1 MPKENKTYFSFFIY
15 PFSYL
20 YITVKQAFLHI
31 IFIFSVV
38 SVYAQT
44 THSFYFQNLNINNG
58 LSQNTVNTILQD
70 KNGFMWFGTKD
81 GLNRYDGLS
90 VKTFKGNGKK
100 SNELNNGFVTSLYE
114 DKNGN
119 IWVGTDV
126 GVYIYNPYNEYFEHF
141 ELKAQNGETI
151 NRTVYKI
158 DAGSNDE
165 ILFSV
170 DQLGLFTYNTNSKEL
185 RNYSFKDKGNV
196 KEFQVDNNGVTWI
209 AFASGLYY
217 TEDNFKTV
225 KTYTLK
231 DGSEPFKNELI
242 KAIYFGDFNRA
253 FIGSEINGVFEL
265 NLVTQNIKNLPLS
278 QNPSELIFVRCLY
291 PYSDNEL
298 WIGTET
304 GVYIYNIETGAR
316 KHLTSNVFDSFSLSD
331 NAIYSLCK
339 DREDGMWIGSYFGGI
354 NYYPKQTT
362 YFEKYYSTNDSHS
375 LKGQR
380 VREICDAKND
390 NLWVGTEDA
399 GLFLFNRKTKEF
411 KQFAPSLNFSNI
423 HGLCMDGDDLWVG
436 TFSKGLRVIN
446 TISGNVKTYT
456 AGDVPSTI
464 KDNYVF
470 SIIKASTGYIYFGTS
485 QSLVRYDKAK
495 NQFEEI
501 PELNNNLVYDIKED
515 SKGNIWV
522 ATFVNGVFRYNAK
535 TEKWERFQHSDSK
548 NSLPYDKVLSIF
560 EDSKKQ
566 IWLTT
571 QGRGFCKY
579 DPIEDK
585 FSSYTTQDGMPN
597 DVVYQIVE
605 DDAGFFWL
613 TTNKGLVRFNP
624 NDKSIKTFTVASGL
638 LSNQFNYKS
647 SYKTKD
653 GNIFLGSI
661 NGLISFDPTSFTEN
675 NYVTPIYITD
685 FLLFNRPV
693 SVDSENSPLAKSI
706 IFSDTIVLKHN
717 QNYFSLRVAALS
729 FQTPKTS
736 QLKYKLEGLDDD
748 WRDVPESSL
757 ISYSNL
763 RSGNYQ
769 FMVRLF
775 DTETKN
781 VTEKTLHIK
790 ILPPFYLTTWAYFIY
805 FVLLVTVAYLLFK
818 YIRNRQKQQQNWF
831 IEKVEQSKER
841 EIYDAKIRFFTN
853 ITHEIRTPLSL
864 IKGPLENI
872 IMKDKIKDVDTLD
885 DLNIMQQNT
894 NRLLNLT
901 NQLLDFK
908 KTEKEGFLLNLS
920 ECNISKILSETY
932 QRFSP
937 LIKENKRTFVLEIP
951 SPDFYASI
959 DREAFTKIIS
969 NLFSN
974 AIKYAEQDIKA
985 SLIIDHSEEAF
996 EIRIENDGH
1005 IIPAELYEEVFKPFT
1020 RIDHPEQMDIPGTG
1034 IGMYLARTLA
1044 ELHNGTLD
1052 VISDDNMNRFSLVL
1066 PKFQEAKIEIGRAF
1080 SESQNDIAPQRTNI
1094 ELSGNSY
1101 TILIVED
1108 SVDMQKF
1115 IKKILAPQYNIL
1127 MALNGEEA
1135 LELLKNNIVTLIIS
1149 DITMP
1154 RMSGIELCEKVK
1166 LDINYSHIPIVLLTA
1181 KTNIQSK
1188 IEGMDVGADIYM
1200 EKPFSPE
1207 YLLATVSN
1215 LISSRE
1221 KLKEAFLNNPMV
1233 MSASVTTTEAD
1244 KEFLNKLRDA
1254 ICQNMSNSD
1263 LKMED
1268 IAESLHM
1275 SRASFYRK
1283 IKGVL
1288 DLSPNEYL
1296 RLERLKMAAQLIKE
1310 NKYQI
1315 GEICYIVGFSSSS
1328 YFSKCFQDQFG
1339 VLPKDY
1345 R

>member
-1 MPKENKTYFSFFIY
+1 M
-15 PFSYL
+15 
-20 YITVKQAFLHI
+20 KQVYLHI
-31 IFIFSVV
+31 IFAFAALTAYS
-38 SVYAQT
+38 QT
-44 THSFYFQNLNINNG
+44 PHSFYFQNLNINNG

-70 KNGFMWFGTKD
+70 RNGFMWFGTKD

-90 VKTFKGNGKK
+90 VKTYKGNGEK
-100 SNELNNGFVTSLYE
+100 SNELNNGFVTTLFE
-114 DKNGN
+114 DTDGY

-126 GVYIYNPYNEYFEHF
+126 GVYIYNPYNEHFEHF
-141 ELKAQNGETI
+141 ENKAQNGKTI

-158 DAGSNDE
+158 DAGNNNE

-170 DQLGLFTYNTNSKEL
+170 DKLGLFSYNKVSKEF
-185 RNYSFKDKGNV
+185 RNYEFEEKGNIRD
-196 KEFQVDNNGVTWI
+196 FQMDSNGTIWI
-209 AFASGLYY
+209 SFASGLYY
-217 TEDNFKTV
+217 TKDNFKTV
-225 KTYTLK
+225 EKYKQNNGEELL
-231 DGSEPFKNELI
+231 KNELI
-242 KAIYFGDFNRA
+242 TKIYFGNFNKMY
-253 FIGSEINGVFEL
+253 IGSEHSGLFEL
-265 NLVTQNIKNLPLS
+265 NVVTQKIIKLPLS
-278 QNPSELIFVRCLY
+278 ENPLEPIFVRCLY

-304 GVYIYNIETGAR
+304 GVYIYNLETAAC
-316 KHLTSNVFDSFSLSD
+316 KHLTNNIFDPFSLSD
-331 NAIYSLCK
+331 NAVYDLYK
-339 DREDGMWIGSYFGGI
+339 DNEDGMWIGSYFGGV

-362 YFEKYYSTNDSHS
+362 YFEKYYPTNESKT
-375 LKGQR
+375 LQGQR
-380 VREICDAKND
+380 VREICDGKDD
-390 NLWVGTEDA
+390 NLWIGTEDT
-399 GLFLFNRKTKEF
+399 GLFQFNRKTKEF

-423 HGLCMDGDDLWVG
+423 HGLCLDGDELWAG
-436 TFSKGLRVIN
+436 TFSKGLKVIN
-446 TISGNVKTYT
+446 TVSGNIKTYS
-456 AGDVPSTI
+456 ANDVPATI

-470 SIIKASTGYIYFGTS
+470 SIIKASTGYIYIGTS
-485 QSLVRYDKAK
+485 QSLIRYDKTK
-495 NQFEEI
+495 NSFEEI

-515 SKGNIWV
+515 SRGNIWV
-522 ATFVNGVFRYNAK
+522 ATFVNGVFWYDSQNN
-535 TEKWERFQHSDSK
+535 KWEHFLHSDNK
-548 NSLPYDKVLSIF
+548 ESLPYNKVLSIF

-571 QGRGFCKY
+571 QGRGFCKFE
-579 DPIEDK
+579 PTEKK
-585 FSSYTTQDGMPN
+585 FTSYTSQDGMPN
-597 DVVYQIVE
+597 DVIYQIVE

-613 TTNKGLVRFNP
+613 TTNKGLVKFNP
-624 NDKSIKTFTVASGL
+624 NDKSIKTFTVANGL

-661 NGLISFDPTSFTEN
+661 NGMISFDPSNFTEN
-675 NYVTPIYITD
+675 NYVSPIYITD
-685 FLLFNRPV
+685 FLLFNKPV
-693 SVDSENSPLAKSI
+693 SVDSENSPLQKSI
-706 IFSDTIVLKHN
+706 TFSDTIVLKHN

-729 FQTPKTS
+729 FQTPKTNL
-736 QLKYKLEGLDDD
+736 LKYKLEGLDHD

-763 RSGNYQ
+763 SSGNYQ
-769 FMVRLF
+769 FKVKLL

-781 VTEKTLHIK
+781 ETEKTLFIK
-790 ILPPFYLTTWAYFIY
+790 ILPPFYLTTWAYCIY
-805 FVLLVTVAYLLFK
+805 ILLFLSIAYLLIR
-818 YIRNRQKQQQNWF
+818 YIRNRQKQQQKWF
-831 IEKVEQSKER
+831 IDKLEQSKER

-872 IMKDKIKDVDTLD
+872 ITKDKIKDNDTLD

-894 NRLLNLT
+894 NRLLDLT

-920 ECNISKILSETY
+920 ECNISKTLNEIY

-937 LIKENKRTFVLEIP
+937 LIREYKRKFVLEMP
-951 SPDFYASI
+951 DSDFYASI
-959 DREAFTKIIS
+959 DKEAFTKIIS

-974 AIKYAEQDIKA
+974 AIKYAEVNIKA
-985 SLIIDHSEEAF
+985 SLITERSDETF

-1005 IIPAELYEEVFKPFT
+1005 IIPTELHEEVFKPFT
-1020 RIDHPEQMDIPGTG
+1020 RFNQPEQMDIPGTG

-1044 ELHNGTLD
+1044 ELHNGTLEM
-1052 VISDDNMNRFSLVL
+1052 VGDDNINRFSLVL
-1066 PKFQEAKIEIGRAF
+1066 PKYQEAKIEIGRTI
-1080 SESQNDIAPQRTNI
+1080 EETYGDIAPLKTDI
-1094 ELSGNSY
+1094 ESSGNLH

-1108 SVDMQKF
+1108 SGDMQKF

-1127 MALNGEEA
+1127 MASNGEEA
-1135 LELLKNNIVTLIIS
+1135 LELLKNNFVTLIIS
-1149 DITMP
+1149 DIMMP
-1154 RMSGIELCEKVK
+1154 RMNGIELCEKVK
-1166 LDINYSHIPIVLLTA
+1166 SDINYSHIPIVLLTA

-1215 LISSRE
+1215 LINSRE
-1221 KLKEAFLNNPMV
+1221 KLKATFLNNPMV
-1233 MSASVTTTEAD
+1233 MSNSITTNEAD

-1254 ICQNMSNSD
+1254 ILQNISNSD

-1268 IAESLHM
+1268 IAESLNM

-1328 YFSKCFQDQFG
+1328 YFSKCFHEQFG